1 MTIRNQVKLVFL
13 TVKFRNPENPVRHRI
28 QAAAE
33 VLRLIYG
40 GGNEQSIA

>member
-1 MTIRNQVKLVFL
+1 MTPLDQVKVVFL
-13 TVKFRNPENPVRHRI
+13 AVMYRNTRKPARLRI

-40 GGNEQSIA
+40 GGQ

>member
-1 MTIRNQVKLVFL
+1 MTVHDQVKVVFL
-13 TVKFRNPENPVRHRI
+13 TVKYRNPENPARHRI

-40 GGNEQSIA
+40 GGQ